1 MVEEGFA
8 VQFVLLSDVNAD
20 DFVDRTTVPI
30 FEDPSGD
37 ASAWEEMQTGAAKHD
52 TFVFGHDGVRTLY
65 WDATEH
71 TLGNWSADIRAAVE
85 AIGK

>member
-1 MVEEGFA
+1 MVAEGFA

-20 DFVDRTTVPI
+20 DFVDRTAVPI

-52 TFVFGHDGVRTLY
+52 TFVFGRDGLRTLY

-71 TLGNWSADIRAAVE
+71 ELGNWSADIRAAIE
-85 AIGK
+85 AIGE